1 MGAPTLELVD
11 IRKEFGKVKALDGVS
26 FKAEAGQCI
35 AILGENG
42 AGKTSLASVLIGL
55 YHPTSGAVKLHGKDV
70 LFRGPPDSLAAG
82 IGMIHQHFS
91 LVERMSAIENI
102 LIGLP
107 ADKRGP
113 NAPDKIRELGQDF
126 GFEIDYGIEVGK
138 MPVGMRQRVE
148 ILKALYRDVRILIL
162 DEPTS
167 VLAPNE
173 VAPFLAGVRQL
184 VEAGRTVFFITHK
197 LDEIM
202 EAADRVLVMRHG
214 RIEGDVLTTNT
225 NPSELS
231 EMMMGSK
238 GKESILEFERTNTA
252 RAETVLSVKNV
263 SALSSNGSRVLDDV
277 SLTIN
282 AGEILG
288 IAGIDG
294 NGQKELSDVIG
305 GLMAAED
312 GEVHLTGRDITRLNV
327 ADRLEAGIG
336 FVPEDR
342 HAEGLVLSLS
352 VADNL
357 AFRTISKAPFSRNGR
372 INRAAITTVAKKTAE
387 SFDIR
392 PRDTSLPVSGL
403 SGGNQQKVALAR
415 EIAAATK
422 LLVVVQPTKG
432 LDVGATEFVQLQIR
446 VAAERGVAV
455 LYISTELE
463 HVLAVSDRV
472 AVMAFGRIT
481 GYIDP
486 KSVNLEQVGLLMTAA
501 NGAAA

>member
-1 MGAPTLELVD
+1 MDASILELVD
-11 IRKEFGKVKALDGVS
+11 VRKNFGKVTALDGVS
-26 FKAEAGQCI
+26 FRIDAGKCV

-55 YHPTSGAVKLHGKDV
+55 YQPTSGAIKLRGKEV
-70 LFRGPPDSLAAG
+70 VFHSPRDSLAAG

-91 LVERMSAIENI
+91 LVERMNAIENI

-107 ADKRGP
+107 AEKRQSH
-113 NAPDKIRELGQDF
+113 ASDKIRELGQEF
-126 GFEIDYGIEVGK
+126 GFEIDYGIEVGN

-148 ILKALYRDVRILIL
+148 ILKALYRDVSILIL

-173 VAPFLAGVRQL
+173 VEPFLRGIRQL
-184 VEAGRTVFFITHK
+184 VAAGRTVFFITHK
-197 LDEIM
+197 LEEIM
-202 EAADRVLVMRHG
+202 QAADRVLVMRHG
-214 RIEGDVLTTNT
+214 RIEGDVLTKET

-231 EMMMGSK
+231 ERMMG
-238 GKESILEFERTNTA
+238 GRNTA
-252 RAETVLSVKNV
+252 TIVELKRNKAVLGETVLSLENV
-263 SALSSNGSRVLDDV
+263 CALSSDGKTLLNDV
-277 SLTIN
+277 SLTIS
-282 AGEILG
+282 AGEVLG

-294 NGQKELSDVIG
+294 NGQRELSEVIG
-305 GLMAAED
+305 GLMQSSD
-312 GEVHLTGRDITRLNV
+312 GSVFLDGLNINELSVSGRL
-327 ADRLEAGIG
+327 AAGIG

-352 VADNL
+352 VAENL
-357 AFRTISKAPFSRNGR
+357 AFRSISEPPYARGGR
-372 INRAAITTVAKKTAE
+372 IDRAAIAAVADEVADA
-387 SFDIR
+387 FDIR
-392 PRDTSLPVSGL
+392 PRDTSLPVAGL

-432 LDVGATEFVQLQIR
+432 LDVGATEFVQAQIR
-446 VAAERGVAV
+446 AAAERGVAV

-463 HVLAVSDRV
+463 HVLAVSDRL

-481 GYIDP
+481 GYADP
-486 KSVNLEQVGLLMTAA
+486 AKADLEHIGLLMTAA
-501 NGAAA
+501 SGAAA